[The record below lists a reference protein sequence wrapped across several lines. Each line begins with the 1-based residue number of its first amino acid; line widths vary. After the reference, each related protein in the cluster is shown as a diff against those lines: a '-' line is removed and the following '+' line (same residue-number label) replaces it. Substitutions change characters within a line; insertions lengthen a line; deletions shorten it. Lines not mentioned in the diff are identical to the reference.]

1 VRIGQA
7 AALRCFWHPQIMPDL
22 SSCQTYIKPY
32 ESRLLRLIDTPLL
45 PTLKPEEPIILG
57 TGRAG
62 FICGM
67 AARTLPRM
75 AEDGSVRG
83 VLQDAV

>member
-45 PTLKPEEPIILG
+45 PTLKPEEPL
-57 TGRAG
+57 
-62 FICGM
+62 F
-67 AARTLPRM
+67 LYP
-75 AEDGSVRG
+75 
-83 VLQDAV
+83 